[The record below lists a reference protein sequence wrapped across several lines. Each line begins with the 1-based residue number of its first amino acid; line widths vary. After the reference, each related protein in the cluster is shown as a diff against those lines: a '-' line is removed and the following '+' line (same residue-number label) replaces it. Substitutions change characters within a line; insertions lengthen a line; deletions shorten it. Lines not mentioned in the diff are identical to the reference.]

1 MANSGK
7 IQKPKEF
14 TETRKIML
22 NYLCMLSA
30 LLVAAVYT
38 YGLRTLVIAVIS
50 VSVTVAC
57 KKLCEAITK
66 SEYPHGDLS
75 GLVTGLM
82 IALLMPSTV
91 PYYIPVFAGIF
102 AVVVCML
109 PFGTAKN
116 SPFVPAAAA
125 ICFVTFCFSDKM
137 FLYPSIQNGE
147 FVADKI
153 GTSLTSLLSS
163 GTSVRINSAVV
174 LQILTGQMPSALGT
188 GFIIILFG
196 ALLFLLIRYPKNA
209 LPSLMFLL
217 SSALFACV
225 FPRVSTGAVS
235 SITMEMCGGILL
247 FSAVFFMSYPSVIP
261 SRTVSSLIWGFVSG
275 IVCMAFR
282 YFGRF
287 EDSLIFGILIMNGTA
302 SLFDELPLTK
312 YEKKKLEESV
322 PYEQTT
328 EPEGIVPE
336 EILNE
341 IPDISDEE
349 IIAQDEEPQAEGV
362 CADGLHEVIS
372 TENEIDETSPSIIL
386 GGGSN
391 E

>member
-38 YGLRTLVIAVIS
+38 YGLRALVIALIS

-102 AVVVCML
+102 AVLVCML

-125 ICFVTFCFSDKM
+125 ICFVTICFSDKM

-147 FVADKI
+147 YGADKI

-217 SSALFACV
+217 SSALFACI

-287 EDSLIFGILIMNGTA
+287 EDSLIFGFLIMNGTA